1 MLMDFG
7 GVMRRLKVRLID
19 ADRLKADLQK
29 YLQVQED
36 AAREYNITD
45 GTYVKL
51 QRGIIFTVMEMV
63 QAQPTKMYIGI
74 DMGDGTDETN

>member
-1 MLMDFG
+1 M
-7 GVMRRLKVRLID
+7 RLID

-63 QAQPTKMYIGI
+63 QAQPEIG
-74 DMGDGTDETN
+74 GKDETN

>member
-1 MLMDFG
+1 M
-7 GVMRRLKVRLID
+7 RLID

-51 QRGIIFTVMEMV
+51 QRGIMRTMLEMV
-63 QAQPTKMYIGI
+63 QAQPEV
-74 DMGDGTDETN
+74 GDKDAVD

>member
-1 MLMDFG
+1 
-7 GVMRRLKVRLID
+7 VRLID
-19 ADRLKADLQK
+19 ADKLEDDLQR

-63 QAQPTKMYIGI
+63 QAQPEIG
-74 DMGDGTDETN
+74 GKDETN

>member
-1 MLMDFG
+1 M
-7 GVMRRLKVRLID
+7 RLID

-63 QAQPTKMYIGI
+63 QAQPEIG
-74 DMGDGTDETN
+74 DKDEVD

>member
-1 MLMDFG
+1 M
-7 GVMRRLKVRLID
+7 RLID
-19 ADRLKADLQK
+19 ADKLEADLQK

-51 QRGIIFTVMEMV
+51 QRGIILTVMEMV
-63 QAQPTKMYIGI
+63 QAQPKVG
-74 DMGDGTDETN
+74 GKDETN

>member
-1 MLMDFG
+1 M
-7 GVMRRLKVRLID
+7 RLID
-19 ADRLKADLQK
+19 ADKLEADLQK

-51 QRGIIFTVMEMV
+51 QRGIILTVMEMV

>member
-1 MLMDFG
+1 M
-7 GVMRRLKVRLID
+7 RLID
-19 ADRLKADLQK
+19 ADKLRDDLQK

-51 QRGIIFTVMEMV
+51 QRGIILTVMEMV
-63 QAQPTKMYIGI
+63 QAQPTKMYVGI
-74 DMGDGTDETN
+74 DMGDETDETN

>member
-1 MLMDFG
+1 
-7 GVMRRLKVRLID
+7 VRLID
-19 ADRLKADLQK
+19 ADKLEADLQK

-63 QAQPTKMYIGI
+63 QAQPEIG
-74 DMGDGTDETN
+74 GKDETD

>member
-1 MLMDFG
+1 M
-7 GVMRRLKVRLID
+7 RLID
-19 ADRLKADLQK
+19 ADKLEDDLQK

-36 AAREYNITD
+36 TARQYNISD

-51 QRGIIFTVMEMV
+51 QRAVILTVLEMV
-63 QAQPTKMYIGI
+63 QAQPTKMYVGI

>member
-1 MLMDFG
+1 M
-7 GVMRRLKVRLID
+7 RLID

-51 QRGIIFTVMEMV
+51 QRGIILTVMEMV
-63 QAQPTKMYIGI
+63 QAQPDIG
-74 DMGDGTDETN
+74 GKDETD

>member
-63 QAQPTKMYIGI
+63 QAQPEIG
-74 DMGDGTDETN
+74 GKDETN